1 MEPVLSLKLKTKPKM
16 LELLALTGQIEEV
29 FLARPLSMGALLAI
43 FTAITV
49 LSLYLYRRPGGMPLG
64 VRVFL
69 ALSRIVV
76 LSLVVATLLEPT
88 AVVTES
94 HTLRRSLPVL
104 LDISESMSMKDQ
116 RKRSD
121 DLASAAF
128 ALGMVPAGDETDADR
143 MVMQLDTKQ
152 RQEIASSSRL
162 DLAKAILTESG
173 RPVLESFSNSLELS
187 YHAFGRTPRLIGD
200 DSIMESQSL
209 SAIKAT
215 ERETSIAASLED
227 VVSSVGVPP
236 AGVVLLSDGIDH
248 SSSERSEA
256 ILRDLGTRGIPV
268 YAVPIGLSDPDDVSI
283 QNVVIQ
289 EVAYSGDK
297 VPVRV
302 QIKSTGYER
311 RTARLAVLLNDRRVT
326 SRIVRLDG
334 GLQLEE
340 VDFRVDVYEKG
351 AVQIDVLIEPFDNEI
366 STANN
371 RVSRTVQIVNEKVN
385 VLYVEG
391 NARWEYRYLRAILKR
406 DPRINATFISS
417 NSGPEVARNSP
428 EHIERFPGDREDAFQ
443 YDLVILGDV
452 EASFFTDEEL
462 GLLEELI
469 RDRGASLLMLCGPM
483 HSPGSYAGTQV
494 ETMLPVRFDSDSD
507 WENIAETVYPVLTP
521 EGRSSLVMTLENN
534 GELNDR
540 VWSRMAPMDQLPPLL
555 SAKPGA
561 TVLAVLSDSTSRG
574 QGYPL
579 VAWQRYGTGKCMSIA
594 SDRLW
599 RLRYRT
605 GDKYHWRVWSQ
616 CIQFMTLS
624 RLMGEHK
631 RIRLETD
638 RSTYPVAGQCR
649 LYAHVMDESFEPVV
663 QSVFEAYVS
672 NLEGAQAKQLVSLRP
687 DKTQPGLYE
696 GYFSPPET
704 GRYRLEANEED
715 RATSNTTEFQV
726 TEIRKELIETDMSLS
741 YLERIAELTG
751 GAILEPKELP
761 ELSSLVNDRLIMTK
775 LRSERPLWDNGIV
788 AFLLV
793 ALLGAEWILRRRY
806 DLR

>member
-1 MEPVLSLKLKTKPKM
+1 MIS
-16 LELLALTGQIEEV
+16 QIDGV
-29 FLARPLSMGALLAI
+29 FWARPLSTGALVAI
-43 FTAITV
+43 FAGIV
-49 LSLYLYRRPGGMPLG
+49 LLSLYLYRRPGGMPFGL
-64 VRVFL
+64 RAFL

-76 LSLVVATLLEPT
+76 LAFVVATLLEPT
-88 AVVTES
+88 AIITES
-94 HTLRRSLPVL
+94 HTISRSLPVL
-104 LDISESMSMKDQ
+104 LDVSESMSMEDQ
-116 RKRSD
+116 RKRPE
-121 DLASAAF
+121 DLVSAAA
-128 ALGMVPAGDETDADR
+128 ALGMVSSDDDTDADR
-143 MVMQLDTKQ
+143 MVMQLDAKQ
-152 RQEIASSSRL
+152 RQKIATSSRL
-162 DLAKAILTESG
+162 DLGKAILSQSG
-173 RPVLESFSNSLELS
+173 RPVLEAFAESLDLS
-187 YHAFGRTPRLIGD
+187 YHTFGRSPRLISD
-200 DSIMESQSL
+200 DNLVTTEAL
-209 SAIKAT
+209 AGLKAI
-215 ERETSIAASLED
+215 EQETSIATSLEA
-227 VVSSVGVPP
+227 VASSGGVPP
-236 AGVVLLSDGIDH
+236 AGIVLLSDGIDNA
-248 SSSERSEA
+248 SSQRSEA
-256 ILRDLGTRGIPV
+256 ILRDLGARGIPV

-302 QIKSTGYER
+302 QIKSKGYER
-311 RTARLAVLLNDRRVT
+311 RTARLAVLLNDRRVS
-326 SRIVRLDG
+326 SRIVRFDG
-334 GLQLEE
+334 GLQFEE

-366 STANN
+366 SMANN
-371 RVSRTVQIVNEKVN
+371 RVSRTIRIVNEKVN

-417 NSGPEVARNSP
+417 NVGPEVARNSP
-428 EHIERFPGDREDAFQ
+428 EHIERFPSDREEAFQ

-452 EASFFTDEEL
+452 DKSFFTDEEL
-462 GLLEELI
+462 SLLEELI

-483 HSPGSYAGTQV
+483 HSPCSYAGTSV

-521 EGRSSLVMTLENN
+521 EGRSSLVMTLENEA
-534 GELNDR
+534 ELNDR

-649 LYAHVMDESFEPVV
+649 LYAHVMDENFEPVV
-663 QSVFEAYVS
+663 QSVFETYVS
-672 NLEGAQAKQLVSLRP
+672 NLEGRQTKQLVSLRP
-687 DKTQPGLYE
+687 DKSQPGLYE
-696 GYFSPPET
+696 GYFSPPEK

-715 RATSNTTEFQV
+715 SATSNTTEFQV
-726 TEIRKELIETDMSLS
+726 TEIRKELIETDMNLS
-741 YLERIAELTG
+741 YLQRIAELTG
-751 GAILEPKELP
+751 GAILQPKKLP
-761 ELSSLVNDRLIMTK
+761 ELSSLVNDRLITTE

>member
-1 MEPVLSLKLKTKPKM
+1 MVSL
-16 LELLALTGQIEEV
+16 
-29 FLARPLSMGALLAI
+29 
-43 FTAITV
+43 
-49 LSLYLYRRPGGMPLG
+49 
-64 VRVFL
+64 
-69 ALSRIVV
+69 
-76 LSLVVATLLEPT
+76 
-88 AVVTES
+88 
-94 HTLRRSLPVL
+94 
-104 LDISESMSMKDQ
+104 
-116 RKRSD
+116 D
-121 DLASAAF
+121 D
-128 ALGMVPAGDETDADR
+128 DTDADH

-152 RQEIASSSRL
+152 RQTITTSSRL
-162 DLAKAILTESG
+162 DLGKAILTQSG
-173 RPVLESFSNSLELS
+173 RSVLDSFEESLDLS
-187 YHAFGRTPRLIGD
+187 YHTFGRTTRLISD
-200 DSIMESQSL
+200 DHPIT
-209 SAIKAT
+209 T
-215 ERETSIAASLED
+215 EELAGLEANGSGTSIAASLEA
-227 VVSSVGVPP
+227 VASSSGVPP
-236 AGVVLLSDGIDH
+236 AGIVLLSDGIDNA
-248 SSSERSEA
+248 SSQRSEA
-256 ILRDLGTRGIPV
+256 TIRDLGARGIPV

-283 QNVVIQ
+283 RNVVTQ

-302 QIKSTGYER
+302 QIKSKGYER
-311 RTARLAVLLNDRRVT
+311 RTSRLAVLLNGRRVS

-334 GLQLEE
+334 GLQFEE
-340 VDFRVDVYEKG
+340 VDFQVDVYEKG

-366 STANN
+366 SMANN
-371 RVSRTVQIVNEKVN
+371 RVSRTVRIVNEKVN

-406 DPRINATFISS
+406 DPRINSTFISS
-417 NSGPEVARNSP
+417 NAGPEVARNSP
-428 EHIERFPGDREDAFQ
+428 EHIERFPNEREDAFQ

-452 EASFFTDEEL
+452 DASFFTDEEL
-462 GLLEELI
+462 ALLEELI

-483 HSPGSYAGTQV
+483 HSPRSYEGTCV
-494 ETMLPVRFDSDSD
+494 KTMLPVRFDSDSD
-507 WENIAETVYPVLTP
+507 WENVAETVYPVLTP

-534 GELNDR
+534 EELNDR

-638 RSTYPVAGQCR
+638 RSTYPIAGQCR
-649 LYAHVMDESFEPVV
+649 LYAHVMDENFEPVV

-672 NLEGAQAKQLVSLRP
+672 NLEGGQNKQLVSLRP
-687 DKTQPGLYE
+687 DKSQPGLYE
-696 GYFSPPET
+696 GYFSPPEK

-715 RATSNTTEFQV
+715 SATSNTTEFQV

-751 GAILEPKELP
+751 GAILKPKNLS
-761 ELSSLVNDRLIMTK
+761 ELSSLVNDRLITTE

>member
-1 MEPVLSLKLKTKPKM
+1 MPEAISM
-16 LELLALTGQIEEV
+16 SGQIEQV
-29 FLARPLSMGALLAI
+29 FWARPLPVEALLAI
-43 FTAITV
+43 FAGIML

-64 VRVFL
+64 LRAFL
-69 ALSRIVV
+69 VLSRVVV
-76 LSLVVATLLEPT
+76 LAFVVATLLEPT
-88 AVVTES
+88 AVILES
-94 HTLRRSLPVL
+94 HTLTRSLPVL
-104 LDISESMSMKDQ
+104 LDVSESMSMKDQ
-116 RKRSD
+116 RKRPE
-121 DLASAAF
+121 DLVSAAA
-128 ALGMVPAGDETDADR
+128 ALGIVSLDDDTDIDR
-143 MVMQLDTKQ
+143 VVMRLDAKQ
-152 RQEIASSSRL
+152 RQRIATSSRL
-162 DLAKAILTESG
+162 DLGKAILTQSG
-173 RPVLESFSNSLELS
+173 RALLDSFEESLDLS
-187 YHAFGRTPRLIGD
+187 YHAFGQSPRLISD
-200 DSIMESQSL
+200 DNLVVPEDLVSL
-209 SAIKAT
+209 EANRSG
-215 ERETSIAASLED
+215 TSIAASLE
-227 VVSSVGVPP
+227 VVASSSGVPP
-236 AGVVLLSDGIDH
+236 VGIVLLSDGIDNA
-248 SSSERSEA
+248 SSQRSEG
-256 ILRDLGTRGIPV
+256 ILRDLGARGIPV
-268 YAVPIGLSDPDDVSI
+268 YAIPLGLSDPDDVSVR
-283 QNVVIQ
+283 NVVLQ

-302 QIKSTGYER
+302 QIKSKGYER
-311 RTARLAVLLNDRRVT
+311 RTARLSVLLNDRKVS
-326 SRIVRLDG
+326 SRIIRLDG
-334 GLQLEE
+334 GLQFEE
-340 VDFRVDVYEKG
+340 IDFRVDVYEKG
-351 AVQIDVLIEPFDNEI
+351 AVQIEVLIEPFDNEI
-366 STANN
+366 SMTNN

-417 NSGPEVARNSP
+417 NVGPEVARNSP
-428 EHIERFPGDREDAFQ
+428 EHIERFPNEREDAFQ

-452 EASFFTDEEL
+452 DASFFTDEEL

-483 HSPGSYAGTQV
+483 HSPGSYAGTSV

-507 WENIAETVYPVLTP
+507 WENVAETVYPVLTP

-534 GELNDR
+534 DELNDR

-561 TVLAVLSDSTSRG
+561 TVLAVLSDSTSRRE
-574 QGYPL
+574 GYPL

-638 RSTYPVAGQCR
+638 RSNYPVSGQCR
-649 LYAHVMDESFEPVV
+649 LYAQVMDESYEPVV
-663 QSVFEAYVS
+663 QSVFEAYVT
-672 NLEGAQAKQLVSLRP
+672 NLDGGQEKQLVSLRS
-687 DKTQPGLYE
+687 DKSQPGLYE
-696 GYFSPPET
+696 GYFSPPEK

-715 RATSNTTEFQV
+715 SKTSNTTEFQV
-726 TEIRKELIETDMSLS
+726 VEVRKELIETDLSLS

-751 GAILEPKELP
+751 GAVLEPSKLS
-761 ELSSLVNDRLIMTK
+761 ELSSLVKDRLITTE